1 MMWLGACAEDLTTPV
16 ILENGTKDAE
26 VYINEVLPIALECGD
41 RMLGSDWTYQ
51 QDDARPHTHRLT
63 QEWCAENFP
72 DFISKERWPPNSP
85 DLCPLDYS
93 LRNDLGKCMNWNRI
107 RTKAT
112 LIEEIKRSVVK
123 VDKKQFL
130 ILYWILL

>member
-1 MMWLGACAEDLTTPV
+1 MWLGACAEDLTTPV

-51 QDDARPHTHRLT
+51 QDGARPHTHRLT

-85 DLCPLDYS
+85 DLRPLDYS

-107 RTKAT
+107 TTKAT